1 MKKTVLF
8 AVATFAIIATCLI
21 GCEGQGGLSTP
32 SNFNAYQ
39 EDNTIVLSW
48 NEVVGASHYEINKN
62 GSYWQSTSDTYIV
75 DKKPREG
82 INSYELIASDGDRQS
97 KPAKA
102 SCDFESSS
110 SGGGG
115 EQETTEFY
123 IKHPWG
129 SGSDDSWSWEPMKK
143 SGNSYTYT
151 GEWGGVGANIN
162 TSADDSGAEWYSASS
177 ISGASSL
184 SIGDNVTFT
193 FVSSNGAIGSLSV
206 TINGGGGDNPGGGEQ
221 TTADFYI
228 KHPWGSGSDASWS
241 WEPMKKNGNNYT
253 YTGLW
258 GGVGANIN
266 TSADDSGA
274 EWYPTSSIS
283 GASSC
288 SIGDNVIF
296 TFISSN
302 GAKGSLSVSSNG
314 GGGNPGGG
322 GGTTTS
328 KPNTPTGVKA
338 TAGSSSISVTWNS
351 VSGATS
357 YNIYRSTSASGS
369 YSYQTSVYS
378 TSYTDY
384 NVNAGT
390 TYYYKVSAENSAG
403 ESSMSSYVSAK
414 ITSSGGG
421 GGGTTNYEP
430 CPPSVT
436 CSGSSSVNIKWTAS
450 TGYGCGTPTSYDVK
464 RTNLITGQAET
475 LKSGT
480 TSTSYTDS
488 QPFPGKNKYGIIAS
502 NSYGQSSAGYGIS
515 SEVEINAP
523 SIRNMLGSSTDLRCT
538 FYTLNVPADWEPYY
552 TLELHVSSSYSGPY
566 SLLSSKSYDELDCFA
581 GECLYVHPWGVN
593 ISGKTYYYKMR
604 WVFDAPHSV
613 NRAEGKFSSIY
624 TIKH

>member
-1 MKKTVLF
+1 MKKTILF
-8 AVATFAIIATCLI
+8 TVAAFAIIATFLV
-21 GCEGQGGLSTP
+21 GCEGQSGLSTP
-32 SNFNAYQ
+32 SNFKAYQ
-39 EDNTIVLSW
+39 EGNTIVLSW
-48 NEVVGASHYEINKN
+48 NQVGGASYYEINKN
-62 GSYWQSTSDTYIV
+62 GSYWQSTSETRIV
-75 DKKPREG
+75 DKSPKEG
-82 INSYELIASDGDRQS
+82 INSYELIASNGDKQS

-102 SCDFESSS
+102 SCDFESSG
-110 SGGGG
+110 SGG
-115 EQETTEFY
+115 
-123 IKHPWG
+123 
-129 SGSDDSWSWEPMKK
+129 
-143 SGNSYTYT
+143 
-151 GEWGGVGANIN
+151 
-162 TSADDSGAEWYSASS
+162 
-177 ISGASSL
+177 
-184 SIGDNVTFT
+184 
-193 FVSSNGAIGSLSV
+193 
-206 TINGGGGDNPGGGEQ
+206 GGGEQ
-221 TTADFYI
+221 TTTEFYI

-241 WEPMKKNGNNYT
+241 WEPMKKSGNSYT

-274 EWYPTSSIS
+274 EWYPASSIS
-283 GASSC
+283 GASSL
-288 SIGDNVIF
+288 SVGTQVTF
-296 TFISSN
+296 TFVSTN
-302 GAKGSLSVSSNG
+302 GNKGTLSVSTSTG
-314 GGGNPGGG
+314 GGSETSSLPAPTGFKVSQTSSYIQLSWNSVSGAVGYYIAKATENSEWEYYKTSYTSVQFDDVTVGTTYIFSVAAYDSDENPGEWSEDKYITFNGSSSGGG
-322 GGTTTS
+322 GGSTTS
-328 KPNTPTGVKA
+328 KPGTPTGVTA
-338 TAGSSSISVTWNS
+338 TAASSYIVVTWNS
-351 VSGATS
+351 VSGAES
-357 YNIYRSTSASGS
+357 YNVYRSTSASGTYTFQS
-369 YSYQTSVYS
+369 SV
-378 TSYTDY
+378 TTTNYTDY
-384 NVNAGT
+384 NVDAGT
-390 TYYYKVSAENSAG
+390 TYYYKVEAENSAG
-403 ESSMSSYVSAK
+403 KSSKSSYASAK
-414 ITSSGGG
+414 IATSGGG

-436 CSGSSSVNIKWTAS
+436 CSGSSSVTIKWTAS

-515 SEVEINAP
+515 SEVGINAP

-613 NRAEGKFSSIY
+613 NRVEGSFSSIY